1 MQVAFEG
8 IQYCCEALGE
18 GKVRIEEA
26 KQAVEETVDNAKA
39 VYKEVT
45 GLWGWFKNLLGGS
58 PDEPVTPKSTQNQQQ
73 AALEPEKKT
82 VKKKVVQHIPDEDE
96 IVQRFID
103 NVSAWFD
110 NHAKVSDWLEK
121 ATAEAYAK
129 NVLDPSEILRLTAI
143 QTKVDGA
150 YLQLSGIMA
159 KAPPQLGPLWSNFKE
174 MQEKVKDAQAKRR
187 NRERIRRQQDK
198 ARRLEREEQ
207 AFYRNLTVFYTV
219 LIITYFWWYI
229 WALWQNSSR
238 LTTH

>member
-26 KQAVEETVDNAKA
+26 KQAVEETVGNAKA

-58 PDEPVTPKSTQNQQQ
+58 PDEPEPRTLEKSKPQEVAKAEKPAKQKVT
-73 AALEPEKKT
+73 
-82 VKKKVVQHIPDEDE
+82 HYIPDEDE

-103 NVSAWFD
+103 NVSAWFE
-110 NHAKVSDWLEK
+110 NHAKVADWLEK

-143 QTKVDGA
+143 QTRIDGS
-150 YLQLSGIMA
+150 YVQLSNIMTN
-159 KAPPQLGPLWSNFKE
+159 APPQLGPLWSNFKE
-174 MQEKVKDAQAKRR
+174 MQERVKDAQAKRR

-207 AFYRNLTVFYTV
+207 AFYRNLTVFYTI

-229 WALWQNSSR
+229 YALWQNSSR

>member
-26 KQAVEETVDNAKA
+26 KQTVEETVDNAKA

-45 GLWGWFKNLLGGS
+45 GLWGWFKNLLGSS
-58 PDEPVTPKSTQNQQQ
+58 PDEPDTPPAHVP
-73 AALEPEKKT
+73 AAVKPPAPQKKQ
-82 VKKKVVQHIPDEDE
+82 KVVQHIPDEDE

-103 NVSAWFD
+103 YVSSWFD
-110 NHAKVSDWLEK
+110 NHAKVSEWLEK
-121 ATAEAYAK
+121 ATADAYAK

-143 QTKVDGA
+143 QTRIDGS
-150 YLQLSGIMA
+150 YVQLSGIMS
-159 KAPPQLGPLWSNFKE
+159 KAPPQLGPLWSNFKD
-174 MQEKVKDAQAKRR
+174 MQERVKEAQAKRR

-198 ARRLEREEQ
+198 ARRLEKEQ
-207 AFYRNLTVFYTV
+207 QVFYRNLTVFYTV

-238 LTTH
+238 WTTH

>member
-18 GKVRIEEA
+18 GKVQI
-26 KQAVEETVDNAKA
+26 ETVKKTVEKA
-39 VYKEVT
+39 VGDGKAIYKEVT
-45 GLWGWFKNLLGGS
+45 GFWAWIKKLTGS
-58 PDEPVTPKSTQNQQQ
+58 SPSEPVVNPKPEVVNLKQPD
-73 AALEPEKKT
+73 LKPEKVT
-82 VKKKVVQHIPDEDE
+82 VVQHIPDEDE

-103 NVSAWFD
+103 NVSAWFE
-110 NHAKVSDWLEK
+110 NHAKVADWLEK

-150 YLQLSGIMA
+150 YLQLSGIMTN
-159 KAPPQLGPLWSNFKE
+159 APPQLGPLWSNFKE

-207 AFYRNLTVFYTV
+207 AFYRNLTVFYTI

-229 WALWQNSSR
+229 YALWQNSSR